1 MIVLRL
7 VIVHCTTQIVCN
19 SIRLL
24 SSYDALKMSEGVLLE
39 LILESVSND
48 C

>member
-1 MIVLRL
+1 M
-7 VIVHCTTQIVCN
+7 IVHCTTQIVCN

-39 LILESVSND
+39 MILESMFSGP
-48 C
+48 

>member
-1 MIVLRL
+1 MLGL

-39 LILESVSND
+39 MILESMFSD
-48 C
+48 H

>member
-1 MIVLRL
+1 M
-7 VIVHCTTQIVCN
+7 IVHCTTQIVCN

-39 LILESVSND
+39 MILDSMFSNP
-48 C
+48 